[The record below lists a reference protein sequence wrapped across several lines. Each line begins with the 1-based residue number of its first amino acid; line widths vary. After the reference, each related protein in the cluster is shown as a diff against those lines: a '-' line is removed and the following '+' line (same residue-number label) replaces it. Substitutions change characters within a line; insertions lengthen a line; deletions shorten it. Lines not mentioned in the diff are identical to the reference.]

1 MLHILE
7 GIRETNRSRLL
18 READGEG
25 LTTLDN
31 NNPFFNDSKGAI
43 TQLVS
48 GSFSMTF
55 DLMQY
60 NTSTSTFKW
69 GGKLGDLGWTYDLNN
84 GIYIT
89 ADGIVVSA
97 ELLESFYKIFTY
109 LNTSFADGV
118 RDKMTNKSF

>member
-7 GIRETNRSRLL
+7 GIRETNRFRIL

-25 LTTLDN
+25 LITIDN
-31 NNPFFNDSKGAI
+31 NNPFSNDSKASL

-60 NTSTSTFKW
+60 NTETSTFKW
-69 GGKLGDLGWTYDLNN
+69 GGKLGELMWSYDLNN
-84 GIYIT
+84 GVYLT
-89 ADGIVVSA
+89 ADGIVVTA
-97 ELLESFYKIFTY
+97 DLLESFYKIFTY
-109 LNTSFADGV
+109 LNTSFADSV